1 MDRPLL
7 SPLAAVLIIAAV
19 VSVLVIWWSRYEE
32 RPARRSTTKPY
43 ACGED
48 AFDALARPDYGGF
61 LAFAFFFTIA
71 HVAVMMLAMQP
82 AVICCAGGLYLAGAL
97 VAFCVLFRKE

>member
-1 MDRPLL
+1 MERPLL
-7 SPLAAVLIIAAV
+7 SPLGAFLVLSAV
-19 VSVLVIWWSRYEE
+19 VSLLILWWSRYAE
-32 RPARRSTTKPY
+32 RPAEKATSKPY

-71 HVAVMMLAMQP
+71 HVTVMMLAMQP
-82 AVICCAGGLYLAGAL
+82 ARICCAGGLYIAGAV
-97 VAFCVLFRKE
+97 VAFSVLFRKE